1 VLLLIEHGV
10 VANDYVLHITPVHPQ
25 RNLQNRNKLHAAIK
39 EIILELNKVV
49 PFDLR
54 VDIHLP
60 QEDWEVKATSF
71 LVREAVNAWNFDLE
85 AMDKITVPEIEKK
98 VSDICVK
105 L

>member
-1 VLLLIEHGV
+1 MLLIEHGV
-10 VANDYVLHITPVHPQ
+10 VSNDYVLHITPTHPQ
-25 RNLQNRNKLHAAIK
+25 RNLQAKNKLHAAIK
-39 EIILELNKVV
+39 EIITELNKVV

-71 LVREAVNAWNFDLE
+71 IVRGAADAWNFDRD
-85 AMDKITVPEIEKK
+85 AMDNVTIPSIEKK
-98 VSDICVK
+98 VADICVK